1 MRASHWYWEFI
12 IQLLRYC
19 KPHLALTL
27 LVARVGANHHD
38 PPVATDHP
46 ALVADG
52 LDARVHLHGGRS
64 CLGCSAT
71 GAGPGRGL

>member
-1 MRASHWYWEFI
+1 MRTGHWYWKFI
-12 IQLLRYC
+12 IQLLRYSLC
-19 KPHLALTL
+19 AMRKCLALTL
-27 LVARVGANHHD
+27 LVARVRTNHHD

-64 CLGCSAT
+64 CLGCSV
-71 GAGPGRGL
+71 